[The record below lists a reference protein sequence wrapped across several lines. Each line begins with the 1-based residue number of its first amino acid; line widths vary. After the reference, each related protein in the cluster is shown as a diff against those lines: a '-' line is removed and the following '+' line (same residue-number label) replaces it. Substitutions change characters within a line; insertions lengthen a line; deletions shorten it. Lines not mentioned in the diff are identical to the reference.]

1 MVVKFFGNTK
11 GGSGASVDYLLNER
25 EEAKTARTLQGDPK
39 LTKELIRSIERKQKV
54 CVGCLSFEE
63 TNIPEADKFKL
74 MEEFEKTL
82 LPDMQGRYNI
92 LWVEHTDK
100 GRLELNFVIP
110 RIDLE
115 TGKGLSP
122 YYHYAD
128 AKGMRLFQQVHN
140 LENGWSDPKDPS
152 KERTLQGASKKIEL
166 QRDYEQLDTLLHDLV
181 KEGAIQNRTQLIE
194 TLEASK
200 INVTRKGQD
209 SISVKLPESL
219 KARKLK
225 GGIYAEQF
233 RSLADIKTI
242 SDRAEERVREYGER
256 DTQRELAGAKQELE
270 KYVQYKHGELRDR
283 YSKPTRE
290 VGAELHQDKEL
301 DNHNLDRTREHER
314 SDTNNVVLET
324 SRESSSTREHHTR
337 TTADT
342 LQRGREPQSDT
353 REQELTRTER
363 NPREQNQTAT
373 SREQETQRVEH
384 TRLQPRNDTERQE
397 VDANERSD
405 EGREWQKL
413 GISREIKGEST
424 NGNRIR
430 TDATRRAREREEA
443 QRFSLTATKEQ
454 PNGIYRGIAKNFKGL
469 RERTNQNYTELQRG
483 TSEEQSLIKELHEQR
498 SNGVQRI
505 AERVRAF
512 VQGVKEYIAEKA
524 NATIKAFTEM
534 QQKALSKE
542 QIKQAFEKVQEKEQ
556 THTQRRTHGHSL
568 SR

>member
-1 MVVKFFGNTK
+1 M
-11 GGSGASVDYLLNER
+11 
-25 EEAKTARTLQGDPK
+25 
-39 LTKELIRSIERKQKV
+39 
-54 CVGCLSFEE
+54 
-63 TNIPEADKFKL
+63 
-74 MEEFEKTL
+74 
-82 LPDMQGRYNI
+82 
-92 LWVEHTDK
+92 
-100 GRLELNFVIP
+100 
-110 RIDLE
+110 
-115 TGKGLSP
+115 
-122 YYHYAD
+122 
-128 AKGMRLFQQVHN
+128 
-140 LENGWSDPKDPS
+140 
-152 KERTLQGASKKIEL
+152 
-166 QRDYEQLDTLLHDLV
+166 
-181 KEGAIQNRTQLIE
+181 
-194 TLEASK
+194 
-200 INVTRKGQD
+200 
-209 SISVKLPESL
+209 
-219 KARKLK
+219 K

-443 QRFSLTATKEQ
+443 QRFFLQQLKSNQTAFIE
-454 PNGIYRGIAKNFKGL
+454 
-469 RERTNQNYTELQRG
+469 ELQRISRVYENEL
-483 TSEEQSLIKELHEQR
+483 TKITQSFKEELAKNRALLENYMQTEATEFNALQSEL
-498 SNGVQRI
+498 
-505 AERVRAF
+505 ERLS
-512 VQGVKEYIAEKA
+512 
-524 NATIKAFTEM
+524 
-534 QQKALSKE
+534 KALKN
-542 QIKQAFEKVQEKEQ
+542 
-556 THTQRRTHGHSL
+556 T
-568 SR
+568 

>member
-11 GGSGASVDYLLNER
+11 GGSTASIDYLLNKR
-25 EEAKTARTLQGDPK
+25 QEAKTARTLQGDPK

-63 TNIPEADKFKL
+63 ANIPEADKYKL
-74 MEEFEKTL
+74 MDEFEKTL

-110 RIDLE
+110 RVDLE

-122 YYHYAD
+122 YYHASD

-152 KERTLQGASKKIEL
+152 KERTLQGASKMLNL
-166 QRDYEQLDTLLHDLV
+166 QRDYEQLDTLLHNLV

-270 KYVQYKHGELRDR
+270 KYVQYKHGELRER
-283 YSKPTRE
+283 YSKPSRE
-290 VGAELHQDKEL
+290 VGAEISQNKEL
-301 DNHNLDRTREHER
+301 DHHNLDRTREHGRSNVSDMDLHER
-314 SDTNNVVLET
+314 ENAISTIQSTRAVAVQGNENGQKDDPNTRARSQSDRWQEISLHGRIGEEYEQEINSIGATALERIRAEREASKRALRRAERERRSVHNGAET
-324 SRESSSTREHHTR
+324 SNKE
-337 TTADT
+337 
-342 LQRGREPQSDT
+342 LRGNGDIHQK
-353 REQELTRTER
+353 ELR
-363 NPREQNQTAT
+363 
-373 SREQETQRVEH
+373 
-384 TRLQPRNDTERQE
+384 
-397 VDANERSD
+397 
-405 EGREWQKL
+405 GYF
-413 GISREIKGEST
+413 
-424 NGNRIR
+424 NRIGEYVKVIGEKINVMLER
-430 TDATRRAREREEA
+430 TKERLFRKQEA
-443 QRFSLTATKEQ
+443 EKPKSIFEQLKEDTAEAKKELSALQKMQAMQAKALTKEQ
-454 PNGIYRGIAKNFKGL
+454 INEAFK
-469 RERTNQNYTELQRG
+469 
-483 TSEEQSLIKELHEQR
+483 
-498 SNGVQRI
+498 
-505 AERVRAF
+505 
-512 VQGVKEYIAEKA
+512 
-524 NATIKAFTEM
+524 
-534 QQKALSKE
+534 
-542 QIKQAFEKVQEKEQ
+542 KVQEKEQ
-556 THTQRRTHGHSL
+556 PKQEQTHTQRKTHGHSF

>member
-63 TNIPEADKFKL
+63 ANIPEADKYKL

-122 YYHYAD
+122 YYHASD

-140 LENGWSDPKDPS
+140 LENGWSDPQDPS
-152 KERTLQGASKKIEL
+152 KERTLQGATKKLEL
-166 QRDYEQLDTLLHDLV
+166 QRDYEQLDTLLHNLV

-233 RSLADIKTI
+233 RSLADIETI
-242 SDRAEERVREYGER
+242 SDRAEERVREYNQR
-256 DTQRELAGAKQELE
+256 DTQRELTRAKQELDE
-270 KYVQYKHGELRDR
+270 HTQYKARELQRQYPRRD
-283 YSKPTRE
+283 
-290 VGAELHQDKEL
+290 
-301 DNHNLDRTREHER
+301 
-314 SDTNNVVLET
+314 
-324 SRESSSTREHHTR
+324 SREPTHKNVASRELNSSRSVADSHTLDVVHNQDNDVGST
-337 TTADT
+337 
-342 LQRGREPQSDT
+342 
-353 REQELTRTER
+353 QELTHSTRGQTLR
-363 NPREQNQTAT
+363 LNRRQSINPRYENKEQTLLED
-373 SREQETQRVEH
+373 RR
-384 TRLQPRNDTERQE
+384 
-397 VDANERSD
+397 
-405 EGREWQKL
+405 KL
-413 GISREIKGEST
+413 DDIARA
-424 NGNRIR
+424 
-430 TDATRRAREREEA
+430 DATRRARERETAQLLSLEA
-443 QRFSLTATKEQ
+443 IKAE
-454 PNGIYRGIAKNFKGL
+454 PNGIYRGIAKNFSSI
-469 RERTNQNYTELQRG
+469 RERNKEDYTQLRAVTQRG
-483 TSEEQSLIKELHEQR
+483 ISEEQRIIREVFAERSGGISSIKERFNAVIDHAKEF
-498 SNGVQRI
+498 I
-505 AERVRAF
+505 RA
-512 VQGVKEYIAEKA
+512 KA
-524 NATIKAFTEM
+524 HQAYQMLQEM
-534 QQKALSKE
+534 RSKE
-542 QIKQAFEKVQEKEQ
+542 VNLKSLEDYKPKEQ
-556 THTQRRTHGHSL
+556 THTLKRT
-568 SR
+568 

>member
-11 GGSGASVDYLLNER
+11 GGSGASIDYLLNER
-25 EEAKTARTLQGDPK
+25 EEQKTARTLQGDPK

-63 TNIPEADKFKL
+63 KNIPEADKYKL
-74 MEEFEKTL
+74 MNEFEKTL

-110 RIDLE
+110 RIDLA

-140 LENGWSDPKDPS
+140 LENGWSNPQDPS

-166 QRDYEQLDTLLHDLV
+166 QRDYEQLDTLLHELV

-219 KARKLK
+219 KARKFK

-233 RSLADIKTI
+233 TSLTDIKTI
-242 SDRAEERVREYGER
+242 SDRAEERAREYNQR
-256 DTQRELAGAKQELE
+256 DTHTELTGAKQELS
-270 KYVQYKHGELRDR
+270 KYVKYKREELRDR

-301 DNHNLDRTREHER
+301 DNHNLDRPREFER

-324 SRESSSTREHHTR
+324 SRESSSTREHHTS
-337 TTADT
+337 TTTDT
-342 LQRGREPQSDT
+342 LQRGREPQNDT

-384 TRLQPRNDTERQE
+384 TRPQSRNDTERQE

-405 EGREWQKL
+405 EVREWQKL
-413 GISREIKGEST
+413 GISREIKGENT

-443 QRFSLTATKEQ
+443 QRFSLKATKEQ
-454 PNGIYRGIAKNFKGL
+454 PSGVYNRVTENFYIVRGRSKEDFAKL
-469 RERTNQNYTELQRG
+469 RVHVQRG
-483 TSEEQSLIKELHEQR
+483 TSEEQSLIREVFTER
-498 SNGVQRI
+498 GNGVQRI
-505 AERVRAF
+505 KERVGA
-512 VQGVKEYIAEKA
+512 VVSKAKEFITTKFQQAYKMLQEMKAKEANLKSLKEEKP
-524 NATIKAFTEM
+524 
-534 QQKALSKE
+534 KE
-542 QIKQAFEKVQEKEQ
+542 QEQ
-556 THTQRRTHGHSL
+556 KRSHKHSL

>member
-1 MVVKFFGNTK
+1 MVVKFFGNSK

-25 EEAKTARTLQGDPK
+25 EQAKTARTLQGDPK

-63 TNIPEADKFKL
+63 KNIPEADKFKL
-74 MEEFEKTL
+74 MDEFEKTL

-122 YYHYAD
+122 YYHEAD

-140 LENGWSDPKDPS
+140 LENGWSDPRDPS
-152 KERTLQGASKKIEL
+152 KERTLQGATKKLEL

-233 RSLADIKTI
+233 RSLADIETI
-242 SDRAEERVREYGER
+242 SNRAEERVREYDKR
-256 DTQRELAGAKQELE
+256 DTQTELTRAKQELT
-270 KYVQYKHGELRDR
+270 KYVQYKHEELRER
-283 YSKPTRE
+283 YSKPIRE
-290 VGAELHQDKEL
+290 VRAEVHQNKKL
-301 DNHNLDRTREHER
+301 DNHSLDRPREFER
-314 SDTNNVVLET
+314 SNTNDVDFKADRERATENDGSQR
-324 SRESSSTREHHTR
+324 SRE
-337 TTADT
+337 
-342 LQRGREPQSDT
+342 PKNDT

-363 NPREQNQTAT
+363 GSRDGSQSERKQNQTVT
-373 SREQETQRVEH
+373 SREQEPQRVGH
-384 TRLQPRNDTERQE
+384 TGEQSRHDQGRQE
-397 VDANERSD
+397 VDENERSD
-405 EGREWQKL
+405 NRREWQKL
-413 GISREIKGEST
+413 GINREEIKGENS
-424 NGNRIR
+424 NDNSFR
-430 TDATRRAREREEA
+430 TDVTRRTGERKRA
-443 QRFSLTATKEQ
+443 QQFSLTATKEQ
-454 PNGIYRGIAKNFKGL
+454 PNGIYKRVAENFSSI
-469 RERTNQNYTELQRG
+469 RER
-483 TSEEQSLIKELHEQR
+483 
-498 SNGVQRI
+498 
-505 AERVRAF
+505 
-512 VQGVKEYIAEKA
+512 
-524 NATIKAFTEM
+524 
-534 QQKALSKE
+534 SKE
-542 QIKQAFEKVQEKEQ
+542 DY
-556 THTQRRTHGHSL
+556 TQLRAVTQ
-568 SR
+568 

>member
-25 EEAKTARTLQGDPK
+25 QEAKTARTLQGDPQ

-63 TNIPEADKFKL
+63 ANIPEADKYKL
-74 MEEFEKTL
+74 MDEFEKTL

-110 RIDLE
+110 RVDLE

-122 YYHYAD
+122 YYHASD

-152 KERTLQGASKKIEL
+152 KERTLQGASKMLNL
-166 QRDYEQLDTLLHDLV
+166 QRDYEQLDTLLHNLV

-270 KYVQYKHGELRDR
+270 KYVQYKHGELRER
-283 YSKPTRE
+283 YSKPSRE
-290 VGAELHQDKEL
+290 VGAEISQNKEL
-301 DNHNLDRTREHER
+301 DHHNLDRTREHGRSNVSDMDLHER
-314 SDTNNVVLET
+314 ENAISTIQSTRTLAIQRLTIGEKDDFNTRARPQEHRGQEVPLHGRIGAEDEQEINSTGATALERIRAEREASKRALRRAERERRSVHNGAET
-324 SRESSSTREHHTR
+324 S
-337 TTADT
+337 
-342 LQRGREPQSDT
+342 
-353 REQELTRTER
+353 
-363 NPREQNQTAT
+363 N
-373 SREQETQRVEH
+373 
-384 TRLQPRNDTERQE
+384 
-397 VDANERSD
+397 
-405 EGREWQKL
+405 
-413 GISREIKGEST
+413 
-424 NGNRIR
+424 
-430 TDATRRAREREEA
+430 
-443 QRFSLTATKEQ
+443 
-454 PNGIYRGIAKNFKGL
+454 
-469 RERTNQNYTELQRG
+469 
-483 TSEEQSLIKELHEQR
+483 KELRGNSALHQTKLRGYFNSIGECVKVIGEKINVMLERAKELLFQK
-498 SNGVQRI
+498 QE
-505 AERVRAF
+505 AERKAKA
-512 VQGVKEYIAEKA
+512 QEASKAIKEYI
-524 NATIKAFTEM
+524 
-534 QQKALSKE
+534 KE
-542 QIKQAFEKVQEKEQ
+542 NTPTHQEKEQ
-556 THTQRRTHGHSL
+556 PKQEQTHTRSRSHGYSL
-568 SR
+568 GR